1 MSSSPSVL
9 RYVLSLVM
17 LRHPRARERDGG
29 VRCHVRSGDD
39 RDRNRDRPK
48 VTVGRT
54 AESGVGAWVSLEA
67 ALTKNC
73 HCHGNVETVV
83 ARRMSPPRPM
93 SPSGSQSPGHFT
105 PPSSVIR
112 CLAPRPRL
120 AMSDFFWC
128 GFNSGSRWNLPKK
141 SLYKWKPHRPRH
153 LKYKIHGFR
162 TKMRIEQQQQTQKTA
177 APKGICC

>member
-1 MSSSPSVL
+1 MSSSLSIL

-39 RDRNRDRPK
+39 RDRDRDRPK

-73 HCHGNVETVV
+73 HCRGNVETVV
-83 ARRMSPPRPM
+83 TCRLPDRCRHR
-93 SPSGSQSPGHFT
+93 PSGIQSPGHST

-128 GFNSGSRWNLPKK
+128 GFNSGSRWNLLKK
-141 SLYKWKPHRPRH
+141 SLYKWKPHRSGH
-153 LKYKIHGFR
+153 LKCKR
-162 TKMRIEQQQQTQKTA
+162 PT
-177 APKGICC
+177 PS

>member
-1 MSSSPSVL
+1 MSSSPSIL

-39 RDRNRDRPK
+39 RDRDRDRPK

-73 HCHGNVETVV
+73 HCRGNVETVV
-83 ARRMSPPRPM
+83 ACRLPDRCRHRESSRQGTPHPRPL
-93 SPSGSQSPGHFT
+93 
-105 PPSSVIR
+105 SSAVSRRGLALR
-112 CLAPRPRL
+112 CRI
-120 AMSDFFWC
+120 FF
-128 GFNSGSRWNLPKK
+128 GVVLIQARVGIFLRKVYINGN
-141 SLYKWKPHRPRH
+141 
-153 LKYKIHGFR
+153 
-162 TKMRIEQQQQTQKTA
+162 RIDQGT
-177 APKGICC
+177 

>member
-1 MSSSPSVL
+1 MSSSPSIL
-9 RYVLSLVM
+9 RYVLSLVV

-39 RDRNRDRPK
+39 RDRDRDRPK

-73 HCHGNVETVV
+73 HCRGNVETVV
-83 ARRMSPPRPM
+83 ACRLPDRCRHRESSRQGTPHPRPL
-93 SPSGSQSPGHFT
+93 
-105 PPSSVIR
+105 SSAVSRRGLALR
-112 CLAPRPRL
+112 CRI
-120 AMSDFFWC
+120 FFWC
-128 GFNSGSRWNLPKK
+128 GFNSGSRWNLLKK

-153 LKYKIHGFR
+153 LKCKIHGFR
-162 TKMRIEQQQQTQKTA
+162 TKMRIEQQQKC
-177 APKGICC
+177 KN